1 MRILIVHSRY
11 LSEAASGE
19 NVVVEDEAKLLT
31 RGGHHVEVWQPRP
44 TRVTGMGLVRTG
56 MQATWSREGVA
67 RVRRMIRH
75 MEAEIVHFHNL
86 FPTLSPAVLRAA
98 TEEGAA
104 AVMTLHNYRL
114 MCLPSTF
121 LRDGRICEDCIA
133 RTPWPGIVHRC
144 YRDSLPGSAA
154 LAASLSL
161 HKMLR
166 TFDRVALYLPVSE
179 FVRNKYIEAGFAA
192 ERLRVK
198 SNFAWATTRREG
210 PGDHFVYLGRL
221 SAEKGVRTL
230 VSAWKHMSAK
240 LVIVGDGPEG
250 GRLRDVAPKTIE
262 FTGLVHHAEVADLLR
277 GARALLV
284 PSLWYEAQPRVILE
298 AYATGVPV
306 IASRIGGLP
315 DFVIDRETGFLV
327 SPQDHGAWARA
338 AGWLLDD
345 SEAERLG
352 EGAYRLWKDR
362 YSPERGL
369 EDLTEAYRF
378 ARSRPPSP

>member
-1 MRILIVHSRY
+1 MRISIVHSRY
-11 LSEAASGE
+11 LSGAASGE

-44 TRVTGMGLVRTG
+44 TRVTGIGLVRTG
-56 MQATWSREGVA
+56 LDAIWSRDAVA
-67 RVRRMIRH
+67 QVRRMVRQTG
-75 MEAEIVHFHNL
+75 AEVVHFHNL
-86 FPTLSPAVLRAA
+86 FPTLSPAVLRVP

-121 LRDGRICEDCIA
+121 LRDGRICEDCA
-133 RTPWPGIVHRC
+133 GRLPWPGVVHRC
-144 YRDSLPGSAA
+144 YRDSLPGSVA

-161 HKMLR
+161 HRKSR

-179 FVRNKYIEAGFAA
+179 FVRTKYIEAGFAP
-192 ERLRVK
+192 ERLRAK
-198 SNFAWATTRREG
+198 SNFAWPTRKREG

-221 SAEKGVRTL
+221 STEKGVRTL
-230 VSAWKHMSAK
+230 VEAWKRMTAK
-240 LVIVGDGPEG
+240 LVVVGDGPDAG
-250 GRLRDVAPKTIE
+250 SLRSVAPRTIE
-262 FTGLVHHAEVADLLR
+262 FAGLVHHAKVADILR
-277 GARALLV
+277 GARAILV

-315 DFVIDRETGFLV
+315 DLV
-327 SPQDHGAWARA
+327 VDGESGLLVPPGDPGAWAEA
-338 AGWLLDD
+338 AGRLLDD
-345 SEAERLG
+345 SEADRLG
-352 EGAYRLWKDR
+352 EGAHRLWKDR

-369 EDLTEAYRF
+369 KDLNDAYRF
-378 ARSRPPSP
+378 ALSRR